1 MAAQQLA
8 LDLSQPI
15 NHHERLHGA
24 AHGTVIYWERR
35 AGKDRW
41 SKVEP
46 GDPVQQLISG
56 LAGVP
61 DTFISANQF
70 HGWRL
75 VRLIKSLRAC
85 YVDIDGSIDLEE
97 ALALLQA
104 ARIPAP
110 SFVVYSGRGM
120 HLYWLLQP
128 TPGQAL
134 PVWQRVQD
142 VLIKAL
148 ASIGADPAA
157 RDCARMLRLVGTTHS
172 KSGNEVRGVV
182 LTDTLWSLHEL
193 ADEVLGA
200 REAKRST
207 VHDLAAAGARKG
219 RSSGRN
225 RWQGSIY
232 GWWHLVYRD
241 MVTIAEYK
249 WPNGVPPGY
258 RDRVLFIMAVALS
271 WFCEPTTL
279 QNEIMTTARDMT
291 PTLDEHEITQ
301 TMAPILKRA
310 AMRAAGEHMHYNGKD
325 YDPRYNYSAQGLRDY
340 LADIIPVE
348 LHSQLRALAPAEVI
362 LQRKKERDLVR
373 DRVAE
378 GRYKQTRET
387 YLQGVQD
394 KAASAR
400 LLKAQGKTA
409 KEIAE
414 VLGVSRMTISRYL
427 KEGVT
432 SAPSLYSPPEG
443 RDVLGVA
450 SAFAFSE
457 GDPQAAGKIT
467 K

>member
-1 MAAQQLA
+1 VLVGVAGARMAIAHRQLS
-8 LDLSQPI
+8 LDLSLPI
-15 NHHERLHGA
+15 NHHERLHGE

-61 DTFISANQF
+61 DTFISANEF

-75 VRLIKSLRAC
+75 VKLIKSLRAC
-85 YVDIDGSIDLEE
+85 YVDIDGSTDLEE
-97 ALALLQA
+97 ALSLLRV
-104 ARIPAP
+104 ARMPAP

-134 PVWQRVQD
+134 PVWQRIQD
-142 VLIKAL
+142 VLVKAL

-172 KSGNEVRGVV
+172 KSGSQVRGVV
-182 LTDTLWSLHEL
+182 LTDTQWTLHEL

-200 REAKRST
+200 REAKRSK

-219 RSSGRN
+219 RAHGKN

-241 MVTIAEYK
+241 MVTISQHK

-271 WFCEPTTL
+271 WFSEPATL
-279 QNEIMTTARDMT
+279 YNEIMATAKEMT
-291 PTLDEHEITQ
+291 PSLEEHEIAT
-301 TMAPILKRA
+301 TMAPVLKRA
-310 AMRAAGEHMHYNGKD
+310 AMHAAGERTHYNGKD

-340 LADIIPVE
+340 LADVIPSE

-362 LQRKKERDLVR
+362 LQRKKERDAKR

-378 GRYKQTRET
+378 GRYKQNRAD
-387 YLQGVQD
+387 YLQAAES
-394 KAASAR
+394 KAVSAR

-414 VLGVSRMTISRYL
+414 ELGVSRMTVSRYL
-427 KEGVT
+427 REGV
-432 SAPSLYSPPEG
+432 
-443 RDVLGVA
+443 
-450 SAFAFSE
+450 
-457 GDPQAAGKIT
+457 
-467 K
+467 

>member
-1 MAAQQLA
+1 MAIAQRQLS

-56 LAGVP
+56 LAGAP

-85 YVDIDGSIDLEE
+85 YVDIDGSSDLEE
-97 ALALLQA
+97 ALALLRA

-182 LTDTLWSLHEL
+182 LTDTLWTLHEL

-200 REAKRST
+200 REAKRSK
-207 VHDLAAAGARKG
+207 VYDLAAAGARKG
-219 RSSGRN
+219 RASGRN

-232 GWWHLVYRD
+232 GWWYLVYQD
-241 MVTIAEYK
+241 MVKISQYK

-271 WFCEPTTL
+271 WFSEPATL
-279 QNEIMTTARDMT
+279 YTEILSTAKEMT
-291 PTLDEHEITQ
+291 PSLEEHEIAT
-301 TMAPILKRA
+301 TMASVLKRA
-310 AMRAAGEHMHYNGKD
+310 ARRAAGEHDHYNGKD
-325 YDPRYNYSAQGLRDY
+325 YDPRYNYSAESLRKY
-340 LADIIPVE
+340 LVDVIPAE
-348 LHSQLRALAPAEVI
+348 LHSQLRTLAPAEVI
-362 LQRKKERDLVR
+362 LARKQAREAARN
-373 DRVAE
+373 RVAE
-378 GRYKQTRET
+378 GRYEQTREQ
-387 YLQGVQD
+387 YL
-394 KAASAR
+394 KAAKAKTASAR

-409 KEIAE
+409 KEIAAE
-414 VLGVSRMTISRYL
+414 LGISRASVFNYL
-427 KEGVT
+427 REGV
-432 SAPSLYSPPEG
+432 
-443 RDVLGVA
+443 
-450 SAFAFSE
+450 
-457 GDPQAAGKIT
+457 
-467 K
+467 

>member
-1 MAAQQLA
+1 MAIAQRQLS

-56 LAGVP
+56 LVGVP
-61 DTFISANQF
+61 DTFLSVNQF
-70 HGWRL
+70 YGWRL
-75 VRLIKSLRAC
+75 VKLIKSLRAC
-85 YVDIDGSIDLEE
+85 YVDIDGSTDLEE
-97 ALALLQA
+97 ALDLLQT

-120 HLYWLLQP
+120 HLYWLLDP

-134 PVWQRVQD
+134 PVWQRIQD

-172 KSGNEVRGVV
+172 KSGSQVRGVV
-182 LTDTLWSLHEL
+182 LTDTLWTLHEL
-193 ADEVLGA
+193 ADQVLGA
-200 REAKRST
+200 REAKRGQ

-219 RSSGRN
+219 RTSGRN

-241 MVTIAEYK
+241 MVQISKHK
-249 WPNGVPPGY
+249 WPGGIPEGH
-258 RDRVLFIMAVALS
+258 RDQVLFIMAVALS
-271 WFCEPTTL
+271 WFSEPATL
-279 QNEIMTTARDMT
+279 YTEIMATAKEMT
-291 PTLDEHEITQ
+291 PTLDEVEIAT
-301 TMAPILKRA
+301 TMAPVLKRA
-310 AMRAAGEHMHYNGKD
+310 AMHAAGERTHFNGKD
-325 YDPRYNYSAQGLRDY
+325 YDPRYNYSAQSLRDH
-340 LADIIPVE
+340 LADVIPPE
-348 LHSQLRALAPAEVI
+348 MHDQLRALAPAEVI
-362 LQRKKERDLVR
+362 LERKRQRDAGR

-378 GRYKQTRET
+378 GRYKQDRTA
-387 YLQGVQD
+387 YLQAHAGD
-394 KAASAR
+394 AAQRAVTAR

-409 KEIAE
+409 NEIAQE
-414 VLGVSRMTISRYL
+414 LGVSRASVFNYL
-427 KEGVT
+427 KEGV
-432 SAPSLYSPPEG
+432 
-443 RDVLGVA
+443 
-450 SAFAFSE
+450 
-457 GDPQAAGKIT
+457 
-467 K
+467 

>member
-1 MAAQQLA
+1 MAIAQRQLS

-35 AGKDRW
+35 AEKDRW
-41 SKVEP
+41 SKIEP

-70 HGWRL
+70 YGWRR

-85 YVDIDGSIDLEE
+85 YVDVDGSADLEE

-104 ARIPAP
+104 GRLPAP

-128 TPGQAL
+128 TPGRAL

-148 ASIGADPAA
+148 AGIGSDPAA

-182 LTDTLWSLHEL
+182 LGDTLWSLHEL

-200 REAKRST
+200 REAKRSK
-207 VHDLAAAGARKG
+207 VYDLAAAGARKG
-219 RSSGRN
+219 RASGRN

-232 GWWHLVYRD
+232 GWWYLVYRD

-249 WPNGVPPGY
+249 WGPKGVPEGY

-271 WFCEPTTL
+271 WFCEPATL
-279 QNEIMTTARDMT
+279 YEEILVTAKDMT
-291 PTLDEHEITQ
+291 PTLDVHEIATS
-301 TMAPILKRA
+301 MAPVLKRA
-310 AMRAAGEHMHYNGKD
+310 ARHAAGEHDHYNGKD
-325 YDPRYNYSAQGLRDY
+325 YDPRYNFSAQTLRDY
-340 LADIIPVE
+340 LADVIPTE
-348 LHSQLRALAPAEVI
+348 LHSQLRTLAPAEVI
-362 LQRKKERDLVR
+362 LQRKKERDVAR

-378 GRYKQTRET
+378 GRYEKTREE
-387 YLQGVQD
+387 YLKASND

-400 LLKAQGKTA
+400 LLKAQGKTP
-409 KEIAE
+409 KEIAAE
-414 VLGVSRMTISRYL
+414 LGVSRMTISRYL
-427 KEGVT
+427 RE
-432 SAPSLYSPPEG
+432 A
-443 RDVLGVA
+443 
-450 SAFAFSE
+450 
-457 GDPQAAGKIT
+457 
-467 K
+467 

>member
-1 MAAQQLA
+1 MATANRQLS

-46 GDPVQQLISG
+46 GDPVQQLVSG
-56 LAGVP
+56 LAGAP

-85 YVDIDGSIDLEE
+85 YVDIDGSTDLEE
-97 ALALLQA
+97 ALDLLRA

-120 HLYWLLQP
+120 HLYWLLEP
-128 TPGQAL
+128 TPGRAL

-148 ASIGADPAA
+148 AGIGSDPAA

-172 KSGNEVRGVV
+172 KSGAQVRGVV

-200 REAKRST
+200 REAKRSK
-207 VHDLAAAGARKG
+207 VYDLAAAGARKG
-219 RSSGRN
+219 RAPGAT

-232 GWWHLVYRD
+232 GWWHLVYHD
-241 MVTIAEYK
+241 MVKISQHK
-249 WPNGVPPGY
+249 WPNGVPPGF

-271 WFCEPTTL
+271 WFSEPATL
-279 QNEIMTTARDMT
+279 YNEILSTAKEMT
-291 PTLDEHEITQ
+291 PSLDEHEIAT
-301 TMAPILKRA
+301 TMAPVLKRA
-310 AMRAAGEHMHYNGKD
+310 AMRAAGERLHYNGKD

-340 LADIIPVE
+340 LADVIPPE
-348 LHSQLRALAPAEVI
+348 LYSELRTLAPAEVI
-362 LQRKKERDLVR
+362 LQRKKERDAKR

-378 GRYKQTRET
+378 GRYEQTRDQ
-387 YLQGVQD
+387 YLQAAND
-394 KAASAR
+394 KATRAR
-400 LLKAQGKTA
+400 QMKAQGKTP

-414 VLGVSRMTISRYL
+414 ELGVSRMTISRYL
-427 KEGVT
+427 REV
-432 SAPSLYSPPEG
+432 
-443 RDVLGVA
+443 
-450 SAFAFSE
+450 
-457 GDPQAAGKIT
+457 
-467 K
+467 

>member
-1 MAAQQLA
+1 MATANRQLS

-46 GDPVQQLISG
+46 GDPVQQLVSG
-56 LAGVP
+56 LAGAP

-85 YVDIDGSIDLEE
+85 YVDIDGSTDLEE
-97 ALALLQA
+97 ALDLLRA

-120 HLYWLLQP
+120 HLYWLLEP
-128 TPGQAL
+128 TPGRAL

-148 ASIGADPAA
+148 AGIGSDPAA

-172 KSGNEVRGVV
+172 KSGAQVRGVV

-200 REAKRST
+200 REAKRSK
-207 VHDLAAAGARKG
+207 VYDLAAAGARKG
-219 RSSGRN
+219 RAPGAT

-232 GWWHLVYRD
+232 GWWYLVYHD
-241 MVTIAEYK
+241 MVKISQHK
-249 WPNGVPPGY
+249 WPNGVPPGF

-271 WFCEPTTL
+271 WFSEPATL
-279 QNEIMTTARDMT
+279 YNEILSTAKEMT
-291 PTLDEHEITQ
+291 PSLDEHEIAT
-301 TMAPILKRA
+301 TMAPVLKRA
-310 AMRAAGEHMHYNGKD
+310 AMRAAGERLHYNGKD

-340 LADIIPVE
+340 LADVIPPE
-348 LHSQLRALAPAEVI
+348 LYSELRTLAPAEII
-362 LQRKKERDLVR
+362 LQRKKERDAKR

-378 GRYKQTRET
+378 GRYEQTRDQ
-387 YLQGVQD
+387 YLQTAND
-394 KAASAR
+394 KATSAR
-400 LLKAQGKTA
+400 QMKAQGKTP

-414 VLGVSRMTISRYL
+414 ELGVSRMTISRYL
-427 KEGVT
+427 REV
-432 SAPSLYSPPEG
+432 
-443 RDVLGVA
+443 
-450 SAFAFSE
+450 
-457 GDPQAAGKIT
+457 
-467 K
+467 

>member
-1 MAAQQLA
+1 MAIAQRQLS

-70 HGWRL
+70 HGWRR

-85 YVDIDGSIDLEE
+85 YVDVDGSADLEE
-97 ALALLQA
+97 ALTLLRA
-104 ARIPAP
+104 ARLPAP

-128 TPGQAL
+128 TPGRAL

-148 ASIGADPAA
+148 AGIGADPAA

-172 KSGNEVRGVV
+172 KSGSQVRGVV
-182 LTDTLWSLHEL
+182 LTDTLWTLHEL

-200 REAKRST
+200 REAKRSK
-207 VHDLAAAGARKG
+207 VYDLAAAGARKG
-219 RSSGRN
+219 RASGRN

-232 GWWHLVYRD
+232 GWWYLVYRD
-241 MVTIAEYK
+241 MVKIAEHK
-249 WPNGVPPGY
+249 WGPQGVPEGY

-271 WFCEPTTL
+271 WFCEPATL
-279 QNEIMTTARDMT
+279 YDEILATAKDMT
-291 PTLDEHEITQ
+291 PTLDVHEISTS
-301 TMAPILKRA
+301 MASVLKRA
-310 AMRAAGEHMHYNGKD
+310 ARHAAGEHDHYNGKD
-325 YDPRYNYSAQGLRDY
+325 YDPRYNFSAQTLRDY
-340 LADIIPVE
+340 LADVIPTE
-348 LHSQLRALAPAEVI
+348 LHSQLRTLAPAEVI
-362 LQRKKERDLVR
+362 LQRKKDRDMGR

-378 GRYKQTRET
+378 GRYEKTREE
-387 YLQGVQD
+387 YLKASSD

-400 LLKAQGKTA
+400 LLKAQGKTP
-409 KEIAE
+409 KEIAAE
-414 VLGVSRMTISRYL
+414 LGVSRMTISRYL
-427 KEGVT
+427 REV
-432 SAPSLYSPPEG
+432 
-443 RDVLGVA
+443 
-450 SAFAFSE
+450 
-457 GDPQAAGKIT
+457 
-467 K
+467 